1 MYKRQTNNILR
12 IKGINN
18 HPTTNLTV
26 ITEEKNYYSFYV
38 QFAPNPPLNY
48 FISKEQRIHNIRTS
62 PALVDIDKSAP
73 HENTVSYNS
82 LDQKGKTDNTNNT
95 ASSKQTSKLVA
106 LETAPNQV
114 NSTKAPNRQTAIHS
128 DFDEDEKEEKMNLA
142 SLLRLKQTA
151 WEVLK
156 DPSHHH
162 AIQARHGDIVLKVT
176 GVYHSLDYCYIKYE
190 VKNDGAIPYD
200 INYVEFGVREKKRPK
215 RSALNE
221 EKLKVITTL
230 NKDITRVLPY
240 RINRYVAVLPK
251 LAVPK
256 DRTCYMELIEE
267 GRNIHLNIP
276 YNQLKIPS
284 IQEY

>member
-1 MYKRQTNNILR
+1 MKIHPPTLIIQTNEHQTSHAIFPRDIIYIDVGDNENLIADYTNNILR

-156 DPSHHH
+156 DPSHHPVSYTH
-162 AIQARHGDIVLKVT
+162 L
-176 GVYHSLDYCYIKYE
+176 
-190 VKNDGAIPYD
+190 
-200 INYVEFGVREKKRPK
+200 
-215 RSALNE
+215 
-221 EKLKVITTL
+221 TL
-230 NKDITRVLPY
+230 PTILLV
-240 RINRYVAVLPK
+240 
-251 LAVPK
+251 
-256 DRTCYMELIEE
+256 
-267 GRNIHLNIP
+267 
-276 YNQLKIPS
+276 
-284 IQEY
+284 